1 MTRNNYQRKLRGN
14 IKLLKRFISYYKPHK
29 RLFFIDMIFAFL
41 ISISDLVF
49 PVFTRKMI
57 NEIIPEG
64 RMDLLVKWTII
75 MILLFSLRYV
85 SNFIVA
91 YWGHLLGVRI
101 EHDMRKDI
109 FSHLQTL
116 PFSYFDNNKTG
127 HIMSRIINDLR
138 DITELAHH
146 GPEDL
151 FISLVMLIG
160 SFAVLI
166 RIEWRLTLI
175 LFSSIPI
182 IIWFV
187 ASKRKRMSNSFRE
200 VRKKIANVNA
210 QLENSISGIR
220 VAKSFTNEDYE
231 IEKFNEGNM
240 NFSNAR
246 KESYKVMA
254 EFASGIGILSS
265 ILNLL
270 VISIGGYFVYKDII
284 NMGDLFSFTLYVN
297 FFMQPIRRLAD
308 FAQQLQD
315 GMTGFERFTEIM
327 DIESDIIDKEDAIE
341 LDKVSGEIKF
351 KDVSFSYNNGKNTV
365 LTNLNFTIEP
375 GKTIALVGPSGAGKT
390 TLCHLIP
397 RFYEISD
404 GQILVDGIDI
414 RDIKINSLRK
424 NIGLVQQDVFLFTGT
439 IYDNIIYGNPYAN
452 ETDVIEAAKKASIH
466 DFIITQQDGYDTYIG
481 EKGVK
486 LSGGQKQRIS
496 IARLFLKNPPILIL
510 DEATSALDNETE
522 IMIQK
527 SLEDLSRGRTTFV
540 IAHRLSTIKNADEI
554 LVLTGEGI
562 VERGSHEELL
572 KEDKIYAKLYKS
584 QFKDLLEE

>member
-1 MTRNNYQRKLRGN
+1 M
-14 IKLLKRFISYYKPHK
+14 LKRFISYYKPHK
-29 RLFFIDMIFAFL
+29 RLFFIDMFFAFL
-41 ISISDLVF
+41 ISVSDLIF

-57 NEIIPEG
+57 NEIIPNG
-64 RMDLLVKWTII
+64 RMDLLIRWTII
-75 MILLFSLRYV
+75 MSLLFVLRYI
-85 SNFIVA
+85 SNYIVA

-101 EHDMRKDI
+101 EHDMRGDI

-127 HIMSRIINDLR
+127 HIMSRIVNDLR

-151 FISLVMLIG
+151 FISLVMLLG
-160 SFAVLI
+160 SFIVLI
-166 RIEWRLTLI
+166 RIEWRLTLV
-175 LFSSIPI
+175 LYASIPI

-187 ASKRKRMSNSFRE
+187 ISKRNKMSNSFRE
-200 VRKKIANVNA
+200 VRKKIANVNS
-210 QLENSISGIR
+210 QLENSISGVR

-231 IEKFNEGNM
+231 IEKFNRGNLE
-240 NFSNAR
+240 FSDAR
-246 KESYKVMA
+246 KGSYKVMA
-254 EFASGIGILSS
+254 EFEAGIGIMAS

-270 VISIGGYFVYKDII
+270 VISLGGYFVYRDII
-284 NMGDLFSFTLYVN
+284 NFGDLFSFSLYVN
-297 FFMQPIRRLAD
+297 FFMQPIRRLSQ
-308 FAQQLQD
+308 FAQQLQE
-315 GMTGFERFTEIM
+315 GMTGFERFIEIM
-327 DIESDIIDKEDAIE
+327 DIKSDITDKENALE
-341 LDKVSGEIKF
+341 LNDISGKIRF
-351 KDVSFSYNNGKNTV
+351 KDVSFSYNNGKHTV
-365 LTNLNFTIEP
+365 LSNLNLDIEP
-375 GKTIALVGPSGAGKT
+375 GKTVALVGPSGAGKT

-397 RFYEISD
+397 RFYETNS
-404 GQILVDGIDI
+404 GEILLDDIDI
-414 RDIKINSLRK
+414 KDIQIKSLRK

-439 IYDNIIYGNPYAN
+439 IRDNIVYGNPDASD
-452 ETDVIEAAKKASIH
+452 EDIIKAAKKARIH
-466 DFIITQQDGYDTYIG
+466 EYIMSLPERYNTFIG

-527 SLEDLSRGRTTFV
+527 SLEELSQGRTTLV

-562 VERGSHEELL
+562 VEKGNHEELL
-572 KEDKIYAKLYKS
+572 EKDELYAKLYKS
-584 QFKDLLEE
+584 QFKSLLQ

>member
-1 MTRNNYQRKLRGN
+1 M
-14 IKLLKRFISYYKPHK
+14 LKRFITYYKPHK
-29 RLFFIDMIFAFL
+29 KLFFIDMIFAFL

-75 MILLFSLRYV
+75 MIILFILRYI

-151 FISLVMLIG
+151 FISFVMLIG

-220 VAKSFTNEDYE
+220 VE
-231 IEKFNEGNM
+231 IG
-240 NFSNAR
+240 R
-246 KESYKVMA
+246 
-254 EFASGIGILSS
+254 ASC
-265 ILNLL
+265 
-270 VISIGGYFVYKDII
+270 
-284 NMGDLFSFTLYVN
+284 
-297 FFMQPIRRLAD
+297 R
-308 FAQQLQD
+308 
-315 GMTGFERFTEIM
+315 ER
-327 DIESDIIDKEDAIE
+327 
-341 LDKVSGEIKF
+341 V
-351 KDVSFSYNNGKNTV
+351 
-365 LTNLNFTIEP
+365 
-375 GKTIALVGPSGAGKT
+375 
-390 TLCHLIP
+390 
-397 RFYEISD
+397 
-404 GQILVDGIDI
+404 
-414 RDIKINSLRK
+414 
-424 NIGLVQQDVFLFTGT
+424 
-439 IYDNIIYGNPYAN
+439 
-452 ETDVIEAAKKASIH
+452 
-466 DFIITQQDGYDTYIG
+466 
-481 EKGVK
+481 
-486 LSGGQKQRIS
+486 
-496 IARLFLKNPPILIL
+496 
-510 DEATSALDNETE
+510 
-522 IMIQK
+522 
-527 SLEDLSRGRTTFV
+527 
-540 IAHRLSTIKNADEI
+540 
-554 LVLTGEGI
+554 
-562 VERGSHEELL
+562 
-572 KEDKIYAKLYKS
+572 
-584 QFKDLLEE
+584 